1 MIHKYLSAFYKNL
14 SAFLQ
19 ISLGVFENKN
29 LSGFQK
35 AESSGSTTILYYVD
49 FHFDFESFG
58 SSGYSMG
65 SVNAWIFETA
75 LAMVE
80 SRKLKYW

>member
-19 ISLGVFENKN
+19 ISLGLFENNKNLSAFHKN

-35 AESSGSTTILYYVD
+35 AESSGSTVFTD
-49 FHFDFESFG
+49 DD
-58 SSGYSMG
+58 
-65 SVNAWIFETA
+65 
-75 LAMVE
+75 
-80 SRKLKYW
+80 